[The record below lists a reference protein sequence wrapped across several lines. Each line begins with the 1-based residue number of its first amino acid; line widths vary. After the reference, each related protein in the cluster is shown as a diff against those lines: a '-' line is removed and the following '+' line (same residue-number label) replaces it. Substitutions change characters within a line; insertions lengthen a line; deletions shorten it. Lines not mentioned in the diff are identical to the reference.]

1 MANRRGRL
9 KRSPAPKVRQRRG
22 EETVKITESMNGEFD
37 ELLGRMQT
45 PEARAGMRAAFG
57 ASPKQ
62 LGKAALAAEQKRRKP
77 AAG

>member
-1 MANRRGRL
+1 
-9 KRSPAPKVRQRRG
+9 
-22 EETVKITESMNGEFD
+22 MNGEFD